1 MFENATMK
9 AFERGEEGKWWGG
22 KGVRRD
28 EGKGER
34 GLLSAC
40 IRVSQWNLFEQIRY
54 DNENY
59 HFS

>member
-9 AFERGEEGKWWGG
+9 AFERGEEGKGWGG
-22 KGVRRD
+22 MK
-28 EGKGER
+28 EKER
-34 GLLSAC
+34 EVYWVHVS
-40 IRVSQWNLFEQIRY
+40 VSQWNLFEQIRY